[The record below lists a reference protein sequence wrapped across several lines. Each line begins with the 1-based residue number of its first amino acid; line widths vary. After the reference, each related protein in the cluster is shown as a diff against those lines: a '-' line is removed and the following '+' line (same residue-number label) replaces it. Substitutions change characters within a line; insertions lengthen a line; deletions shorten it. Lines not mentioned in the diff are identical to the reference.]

1 VSHQRRLLAIA
12 ALLLLGLGL
21 EPARAACLRPSDG
34 VDVAIGVREAPPF
47 IMADPIRGQR
57 GLTFDLWES
66 IARELGEAGLIGPT
80 AYVECPLGDQL
91 DALASGE
98 LDLVISPLTITA
110 ERLER
115 LDFTHQYL
123 SSGLTV
129 AQRSS
134 SAIDFGYAAGIL
146 RETVTH
152 EGVPRAILI
161 FLVANLVLAA
171 VIARGLRRSA
181 DFGIV
186 AGEALPLRLCRYA
199 IETVVRTIGLK
210 GIGDGG
216 RPTPVRIVEIFMG
229 VIGTVLSA
237 TIFGVLT
244 TALVGS
250 IGGSREVALA
260 ELPAQRVATLKDST
274 AQSFLEQL
282 AADEAA
288 KGLVRAATAGFDPR
302 LDPVVQAPRSATPAA
317 GICVDAATADAG
329 TRCVAA
335 GSWQEAMRLLAAGE
349 VQLVLG
355 DWAQLTYLA
364 RQPELAEA
372 VSVQSSTFR
381 LEPYGWGVSP
391 HRPELRAAV
400 DRALMRRV
408 RSTEWRFVVQEYM
421 GSGSISP
428 D

>member
-1 VSHQRRLLAIA
+1 MSHQRRLLAIA
-12 ALLLLGLGL
+12 ALLFLGLGVD
-21 EPARAACLRPSDG
+21 PADAACLRPGDG

-66 IARELGEAGLIGPT
+66 IARELGEAGLIGRT
-80 AYVECPLGDQL
+80 AFVECPLGDQL
-91 DALASGE
+91 DALASGD

-181 DFGIV
+181 DFGVV
-186 AGEALPLRLCRYA
+186 AGEALPLRLCRYG
-199 IETVVRTIGLK
+199 IETIVRTIGLK

-229 VIGTVLSA
+229 VVGTVLSA

-250 IGGSREVALA
+250 IGGSREVALGD
-260 ELPAQRVATLKDST
+260 LPRHRVATLKDST

-282 AADEAA
+282 PADEAST
-288 KGLVRAATAGFDPR
+288 VRPATAGVDPR
-302 LDPVVQAPRSATPAA
+302 LDPIMQARRSATPA
-317 GICVDAATADAG
+317 GGVCVDAVTADSGA
-329 TRCVAA
+329 RCVAA
-335 GSWQEAMRLLAAGE
+335 GSWQEAMQLLARGE
-349 VQLVLG
+349 VELVLG

-364 RQPELAEA
+364 RQPELSEA

-428 D
+428 E

>member
-1 VSHQRRLLAIA
+1 MSHQRRLLAIA
-12 ALLLLGLGL
+12 ALLLLGLGVDQ
-21 EPARAACLRPSDG
+21 ARAACLRPGDG
-34 VDVAIGVREAPPF
+34 ADVAIGVREAPPF

-66 IARELGEAGLIGPT
+66 IARELGEAGLIGRT
-80 AYVECPLGDQL
+80 AFVECPLGDQL

-161 FLVANLVLAA
+161 FLLANMVLAA

-186 AGEALPLRLCRYA
+186 AGEALPLRLCRYG
-199 IETVVRTIGLK
+199 IETIVRTIGLK

-229 VIGTVLSA
+229 VVGTVLSA

-250 IGGSREVALA
+250 IGGSRELVLA
-260 ELPAQRVATLKDST
+260 DLPRHRVATLKDST

-288 KGLVRAATAGFDPR
+288 KGSVRAATAGIDPR
-302 LDPVVQAPRSATPAA
+302 LDPIMQVARSAAPA
-317 GICVDAATADAG
+317 GGGCVDAATADSGA
-329 TRCVAA
+329 RCVVVS
-335 GSWQEAMRLLAAGE
+335 SWQEAMQLLAQGE
-349 VQLVLG
+349 VELVLG

-364 RQPELAEA
+364 RQPDLAGV

-428 D
+428 E